1 MHLLIKCIMI
11 TYAEEWQLKAK
22 EERVVKVLKIMFG
35 IMFLSVIGAF
45 VMGEVFM
52 PVEDP
57 TESGECVL
65 YEAEWERVI
74 QDGTREKVEL
84 PGRCAAE
91 RGEVVRLEALLP
103 DNQDDT
109 WLCMRASQQ
118 DMRVL
123 IGDEIR
129 KEYSTKESRLFGR
142 NSASAFVFF
151 EISEE
156 DAGKVLAIELISDSE
171 YAGFLNEVYEG
182 DKYDIA
188 YLLLKQC
195 AVVLFVSFYMLILS
209 SITVLIGC
217 ILKFFYRKKID
228 ITYLGLGIMQ
238 LSINMIT
245 ESRIRQFFLPNVS
258 IAAHVGFLMTIL
270 LPYPFMVYVN
280 RVQKGRYEKF
290 YKALSVCVAA
300 NFIISVLLQVLN
312 ILGLEDTMVVSYG
325 MVIIMLVI
333 MSVTIVLDMV
343 KGRIG
348 EYGEIVY
355 GFIAM
360 IIVVMWEMYITF
372 VPESPYPGGVA
383 LSFGLI
389 ILLFMAGFKTAKDI
403 LSMEKEKQMAIAAG
417 EAKEKFI
424 ANMSHEIRT
433 PINTII
439 GMNEMILRE
448 SEDESMKEY
457 ARNVQSASKLLLGLI
472 NDVLD
477 FSKIE
482 AGKMDILTADYNL
495 SRLLTDA
502 IEGIRI
508 RAERKNITLNVE
520 VEETLPSVF
529 KGDEIRIRQILNNLL
544 SNAVKYTED
553 GYVTLRV
560 RGIYAQ
566 DEFALCIS
574 VEDTGIGIKP
584 EDLNKLFGSFQRL
597 EENKN
602 RYIEGTGL
610 GLNITRQLVSL
621 MGGRIDVKSDYG
633 NGSCFTVYIPQ
644 QIIDS
649 TAIGKLEDAYKKD
662 TAVREEFKS
671 KLYAPG
677 AEVLVVDDNEMNLAV
692 VNALLKRTGINLTMA
707 HGGAEC
713 LELCKNKKYD
723 LILMDHMMPKPD
735 GIETLHIL
743 RKNAGGLNHDTDVI
757 VLTANA
763 IAGMAEKYI
772 EEGFN
777 DYLSKPILAEDL
789 ENMLCKYLKG
799 AEIKDTARDDS
810 SNSDKTDALIGSDD
824 KKNTVIDKKLGL
836 QYCANNEDMYKEMA
850 SVFSSQGEK
859 YINNLSQYYE
869 AHDWQGYKIIAH
881 ALKSTS
887 LVIGAAAFSEHAKKL
902 EAAAKEGNEEV
913 LLAEGEAFL
922 EEYKIILD
930 LLKKQ

>member
-1 MHLLIKCIMI
+1 MN
-11 TYAEEWQLKAK
+11 AK
-22 EERVVKVLKIMFG
+22 EERLIKVLKIMFG
-35 IMFLSVIGAF
+35 IMFLSVMVVF
-45 VMGEVFM
+45 VVGEIFL
-52 PVEDP
+52 PVENP

-65 YEAEWERVI
+65 YEADWKRVR
-74 QDGTREKVEL
+74 QDGTRESIEL
-84 PGRCAAE
+84 PGQYAAE
-91 RGEVVRLEALLP
+91 RGEAVRLETVLP
-103 DNQDDT
+103 ENQDDM

-118 DMRVL
+118 DMRVYV
-123 IGDEIR
+123 GDELR
-129 KEYSTKESRLFGR
+129 TEYSTKESRLFGR

-151 EISEE
+151 ELSEA
-156 DAGKVLAIELISDSE
+156 DAGKVLAIEIVSDSE
-171 YAGFLNEVYEG
+171 YAGFLNEVYAG

-188 YLLLKQC
+188 YLLVKQC
-195 AVVLFVSFYMLILS
+195 AVVLFVSIYMFILS

-217 ILKFFYRKKID
+217 ILRIVYKKKID
-228 ITYLGLGIMQ
+228 ITYLGLGILQ
-238 LSINMIT
+238 LSINMIL
-245 ESRIRQFFLPNVS
+245 ESRIRQFFMPNVS
-258 IAAHVGFLMTIL
+258 IASHVGFLMTIL
-270 LPYPFMVYVN
+270 IPYPFIVYVN
-280 RVQKGRYEKF
+280 RVQKGRYEKC
-290 YKALSVCVAA
+290 YNALSLCVAA
-300 NFIISVLLQVLN
+300 NFVVSVLLQILN

-325 MVIIMLVI
+325 MIIIMLVI
-333 MSVTIVLDMV
+333 MSVTIVLDIK

-348 EYGEIVY
+348 EYGEVVF

-360 IIVVMWEMYITF
+360 IIVAIWETYITF
-372 VPESPYPGGVA
+372 VPETSYPGGVA

-389 ILLFMAGFKTAKDI
+389 ILLFMAGFKTAKDM
-403 LSMEKEKQMAIAAG
+403 LAVEKEKQMAIAAG

-448 SEDESMKEY
+448 SEDELMKEY

-482 AGKMDILTADYNL
+482 AGKMDILETEYYL
-495 SRLLTDA
+495 SRILADA
-502 IEGIRI
+502 IEGIKLK
-508 RAERKNITLNVE
+508 AEAKGLAVNVE
-520 VEETLPSVF
+520 VDETLPLVL

-544 SNAVKYTED
+544 SNAVKYTKE
-553 GYVTLRV
+553 GYVTLDV
-560 RGIYAQ
+560 RGVYLQ
-566 DEFALCIS
+566 EEFALCIS
-574 VEDTGIGIKP
+574 VKDTGIGIKP

-633 NGSCFTVYIPQ
+633 KGSCFTVYIPQ

-649 TAIGKLEDAYKKD
+649 TAIGKLEDAYKRETFVK
-662 TAVREEFKS
+662 EEFKS
-671 KLYAPG
+671 KLYAPD

-692 VNALLKRTGINLTMA
+692 VNALLKRTGIKLTMA

-713 LELCKNKKYD
+713 LELCKDKKYD

-735 GIETLHIL
+735 GIETLHML
-743 RKNAGGLNHDTDVI
+743 RKNTGGLNHDTDVI

-789 ENMLCKYLKG
+789 ENMLCRYLKG
-799 AEIKDTARDDS
+799 AELKDKAGDEDS
-810 SNSDKTDALIGSDD
+810 DADKADALADSDNKTDI
-824 KKNTVIDKKLGL
+824 TIDKKLGL
-836 QYCANNEDMYKEMA
+836 QYCANNEEMYQEMV
-850 SVFSSQGEK
+850 SVYCSQGEK
-859 YINNLSQYYE
+859 NLRNLSEYYD
-869 AHDWQGYKIIAH
+869 ARDWQNYKIIVH
-881 ALKSTS
+881 SLKSTS
-887 LVIGAAAFSEHAKKL
+887 VVVGAAGFSEKAKKL
-902 EAAAKEGNEEV
+902 EAAAKEGNEDI
-913 LLAEGEAFL
+913 LLSESEEFF
-922 EEYKIILD
+922 EEYKNILNI
-930 LLKKQ
+930 LNNR